1 MKLSN
6 QAIGAIMMA
15 LQKGIMEQSDIT
27 EILQGFEVV
36 ECDDGLMVENPPIVE
51 PLLAEDDEPHQADST
66 LD

>member
-1 MKLSN
+1 
-6 QAIGAIMMA
+6 MA

-36 ECDDGLMVENPPIVE
+36 ESDDGLMVENPPIVE